1 MLYSSGK
8 LSDINLSANKQAMG
22 HFDQCLSASGP
33 NFEGKYCTS
42 YLISNN
48 SELLIQFLR
57 NSAFSRLDDSA
68 PRATTTTPNLT
79 APTHFLHPSL
89 SLCIPSSCNASDLG
103 IALAVEVLER
113 SNFDDTITF
122 SVGIEDN
129 FCYTKSQVVTL
140 DIAEI
145 VIG

>member
-1 MLYSSGK
+1 
-8 LSDINLSANKQAMG
+8 MG
-22 HFDQCLSASGP
+22 HFDQCLSAAGP
-33 NFEGKYCTS
+33 SFEGKYCTS

-57 NSAFSRLDDSA
+57 NSAFSRFDDSS
-68 PRATTTTPNLT
+68 PRAATIPYLTT
-79 APTHFLHPSL
+79 PTHFLHPSL
-89 SLCIPSSCNASDLG
+89 SLCIPSSCKASDLG

-113 SNFDDTITF
+113 NDFYNNITF

-140 DIAEI
+140 DITEI